1 MTDHIGE
8 ATKKVI
14 DLDALEKLADEAGGK
29 SWTLGGGGFVVE
41 GDRPIADFL
50 AQTDPEDWKSAPSLG
65 DAFERAKFVAAA
77 NPATIKALIAEL
89 KEARAIIAETVEE
102 FGCTIDLYNRHGPH
116 WTSADGEMFY
126 VGVVLDR
133 EPLIERGR
141 AFLARNG
148 KGERK

>member
-14 DLDALEKLADEAGGK
+14 DLDALEKLADEAGGE

-50 AQTDPEDWKSAPSLG
+50 AQIDPEDWKSAPSLG

-89 KEARAIIAETVEE
+89 KEARSVIKPLADCEIIEP
-102 FGCTIDLYNRHGPH
+102 DQPL
-116 WTSADGEMFY
+116 ADDITARYLFSMGEI
-126 VGVVLDR
+126 R
-133 EPLIERGR
+133 AAR

-148 KGERK
+148 KGEG